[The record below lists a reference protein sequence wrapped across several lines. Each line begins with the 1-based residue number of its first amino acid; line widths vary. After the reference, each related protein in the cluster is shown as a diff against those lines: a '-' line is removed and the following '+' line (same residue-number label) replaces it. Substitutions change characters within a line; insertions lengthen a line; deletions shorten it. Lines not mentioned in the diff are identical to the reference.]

1 MKILKIFGVV
11 VAVHAAVFMFV
22 FAIPGCRTTARSTPP
37 PPTADTSSTPTTVSY
52 PGTAG
57 NGPVAAASGDASPSL
72 NGADLNP
79 GTTDGTPTLSF
90 NAGSASG
97 SQHFNPTRPGT
108 PVADVLQSGEVT
120 GVTPAST
127 YKVVSN
133 DSLWKVAKKHGIGV
147 DDLAKA
153 NNLRPSSPLK
163 VGQKLIIPG
172 KPGASSSAN
181 GGTGAASSTR
191 TYTVKSGESLG
202 SIARKQ
208 GTTTATIRALNP
220 QMKSDTVRVGQDL
233 TLPSASPSS
242 SSSSA
247 TASTPS
253 ASPVA
258 AQAPIVA
265 PSGSV
270 EHIVKPGEGLSQIA
284 KKYGVPMR
292 EIAALNNIANPTSLR
307 AGQKIIIP
315 GVKTPAPAP
324 STIPP
329 LDLTPVAPV
338 TPSENPV
345 APAPSVDSNP
355 VSTPVSDASTP
366 PVVKVE
372 ESTPVAPATK

>member
-37 PPTADTSSTPTTVSY
+37 APAADNSVAPATVSY
-52 PGTAG
+52 PGSI
-57 NGPVAAASGDASPSL
+57 NPSPVSGASGDVSSSGNADNLNADTAGGSP
-72 NGADLNP
+72 
-79 GTTDGTPTLSF
+79 TVSF
-90 NAGSASG
+90 NAAPAGGSL
-97 SQHFNPTRPGT
+97 HFNPTRPGT
-108 PVADVLQSGEVT
+108 PVADVLQSADVT
-120 GVTPAST
+120 GVTPASA

-172 KPGASSSAN
+172 KPSASASAN
-181 GGTGAASSTR
+181 SSPGATGGTR
-191 TYTVKSGESLG
+191 TYTVKAGESIG
-202 SIARKQ
+202 TIARKQ
-208 GTTTATIRALNP
+208 GTTTAAIRSLNP
-220 QMKSDTVRVGQDL
+220 QLKNDALRAGQDL
-233 TLPSASPSS
+233 TIPASAA
-242 SSSSA
+242 SA
-247 TASTPS
+247 PAAAP
-253 ASPVA
+253 AAPVA
-258 AQAPIVA
+258 VNAQVVA
-265 PSGSV
+265 PAGSV

-315 GVKTPAPAP
+315 GVKTPPAPA
-324 STIPP
+324 SVFTPP
-329 LDLTPVAPV
+329 AEQQSPVAAAA
-338 TPSENPV
+338 PSENPV
-345 APAPSVDSNP
+345 APAPTTEASP
-355 VSTPVSDASTP
+355 VAAPAASDTPPP

-372 ESTPVAPATK
+372 ESAPVAPAKN

>member
-37 PPTADTSSTPTTVSY
+37 PPATDTSSAPATVSY

-57 NGPVAAASGDASPSL
+57 SGPVAAASGDVSPSL
-72 NGADLNP
+72 NGADP
-79 GTTDGTPTLSF
+79 APVSADGAPTVSF
-90 NAGSASG
+90 NTGSASN

-172 KPGASSSAN
+172 KPGASSSAS
-181 GGTGAASSTR
+181 GAAGAASSTR
-191 TYTVKSGESLG
+191 TYTVKAGESLG

-208 GTTTATIRALNP
+208 GTTTAAIRTLNP

-233 TLPSASPSS
+233 TLPAAAPSSTASPT
-242 SSSSA
+242 
-247 TASTPS
+247 TASAPS
-253 ASPVA
+253 TSPVA
-258 AQAPIVA
+258 APAPVVA
-265 PSGSV
+265 PLGSV

-315 GVKTPAPAP
+315 GVKTPTPAP

-329 LDLTPVAPV
+329 VDLTPV

-345 APAPSVDSNP
+345 AAAPSVDSNP
-355 VSTPVSDASTP
+355 VSTSASDAPTP

-372 ESTPVAPATK
+372 ESAPVAPASK